1 MSEEEEN
8 ENEESTKTGGDTDN
22 GNDSKVDNIIDR
34 ATETAERIEAANK
47 KTEELMKK
55 QEQLA
60 AQNILGGQSQGS
72 PITNEKDISPVEYSQ
87 LALKGLIEEK

>member
-8 ENEESTKTGGDTDN
+8 EDEESTETGGNINN
-22 GNDSKVDNIIDR
+22 GNDSKINNIIDR

-55 QEQLA
+55 QEQ
-60 AQNILGGQSQGS
+60 
-72 PITNEKDISPVEYSQ
+72 
-87 LALKGLIEEK
+87 

>member
-8 ENEESTKTGGDTDN
+8 EDEESTKTGGDIDN

>member
-8 ENEESTKTGGDTDN
+8 ENEESTKTGGDIDN